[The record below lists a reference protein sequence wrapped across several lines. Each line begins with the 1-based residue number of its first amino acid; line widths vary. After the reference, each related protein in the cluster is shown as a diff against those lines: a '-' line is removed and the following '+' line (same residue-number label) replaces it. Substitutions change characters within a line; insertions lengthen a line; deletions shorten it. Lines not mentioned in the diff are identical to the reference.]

1 MTGLQSITDDYT
13 IAFWRKDMS
22 DTAPVHIYIEGDG
35 HAFDGYGR
43 PTADPTPR
51 SSTVRDLALRDAAP
65 NVVYMARP
73 CQYIMS
79 PSCNVHDWTDGRFSE
94 NIITDMSNAVKF
106 VARGR
111 PIVLVGYSGGAMITG
126 LIIKNNPDINVKKWV
141 TVAGVLNHAD
151 WTQYFG
157 DAPLS
162 HSLNMDVLPHVS
174 QLHYVA
180 EKDKVVP
187 VALSRKWT
195 GGNMEVIKNATHGN
209 LKNIEL
215 NLQ

>member
-1 MTGLQSITDDYT
+1 MAGLQSITGDYT
-13 IAFWRKDMS
+13 IVFWQRDMS

-35 HAFDGYGR
+35 HAFDGHGR

-51 SSTVRDLALRDAAP
+51 SSAVRDLALRDTGP

-94 NIITDMSNAVKF
+94 NIITDMSNAVRWG
-106 VARGR
+106 ARGR

-126 LIIKNNPDINVKKWV
+126 LIIQNNPDINVEKWV

-157 DAPLS
+157 DTPLS
-162 HSLNMDVLPHVS
+162 RSLNMNELPRVP

-187 VALSRKWT
+187 LELSRKWT
-195 GGNMEVIKNATHGN
+195 DGNIEIIPNATHGN
-209 LKNIEL
+209 LKNVTL